1 MQPQQRSYP
10 LTKLTGFFSFQPEVL
25 VRRNFGERYH
35 TVTKTFWHLLL
46 LSGFT
51 AAFYYGISWAGH
63 TLLGASLLIAVLFG
77 FFAFAFLITS
87 IFQQVTIH
95 MRHSRREPR
104 HSDHHGDSW
113 DFWSTLPL
121 PFNSDDHTVKAF
133 LEPLP
138 FLIAATILF
147 FTYFGGYLLI
157 CSIS

>member
-1 MQPQQRSYP
+1 M
-10 LTKLTGFFSFQPEVL
+10 
-25 VRRNFGERYH
+25 
-35 TVTKTFWHLLL
+35 
-46 LSGFT
+46 
-51 AAFYYGISWAGH
+51 
-63 TLLGASLLIAVLFG
+63 GASLLIAVLFG